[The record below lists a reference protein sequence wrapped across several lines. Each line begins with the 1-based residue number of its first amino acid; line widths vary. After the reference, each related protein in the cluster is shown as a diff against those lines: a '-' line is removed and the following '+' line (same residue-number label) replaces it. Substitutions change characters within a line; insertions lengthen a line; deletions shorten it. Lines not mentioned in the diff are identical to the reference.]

1 MPNRIRR
8 VPALTNTFS
17 GVAGEARV
25 TAELVRAGFRVA
37 KPYWTDDEADLL
49 VLMRSNGGLLPIVVQ
64 VKSVQFLPDSKGQVA
79 PRVFTQGL
87 KKKYVLK
94 SPAFVLALYRV
105 DKDFIYLIPGPE
117 NIVSTYESQKL
128 FNKKH
133 KAFSMLDENDDVR
146 VAVDFG
152 DKLLRKWK
160 VDSANGVSVSRPFN
174 SLRDKIG
181 GTTLLSDAI
190 DAAWNLQGDAAVA
203 TADSDDVADE

>member
-1 MPNRIRR
+1 MPNPIRR
-8 VPALTNTFS
+8 VPALTNSFS
-17 GVAGEARV
+17 GVAGEARIA
-25 TAELVRAGFRVA
+25 AELVRAGFRVA

-87 KKKYVLK
+87 KKRYVQK
-94 SPAFVLALYRV
+94 SPAFLLALYRV

-117 NIVSTYESQKL
+117 NIVGTYESQKI

-133 KAFSMLDENDDVR
+133 KAFSTLDKNDDVR
-146 VAVDFG
+146 MAVDFE

-160 VDSANGVSVSRPFN
+160 VDSADGASVSRLLN
-174 SLRDKIG
+174 SLKDEIEG
-181 GTTLLSDAI
+181 ATLLSDAI

-203 TADSDDVADE
+203 IADSDDVADE

>member
-25 TAELVRAGFRVA
+25 AAELVRAGFRVA

-87 KKKYVLK
+87 KKKYVQK

-105 DKDFIYLIPGPE
+105 DKDFIYLIPGPK

-160 VDSANGVSVSRPFN
+160 VDFANGVSVSRPFN

-181 GTTLLSDAI
+181 GTTLFSDAI
-190 DAAWNLQGDAAVA
+190 DAAWNLQGDAAV
-203 TADSDDVADE
+203 TLADSDDVADE